1 MELRELGDRLF
12 RLHAKL
18 IITFLLLG
26 VLCGLAL
33 QLHYRAQYQA
43 SAVLV
48 IGAPDPQSAEQAA
61 ALGNTAQ
68 GIATGPQLVSRAIAE
83 AGVTRNANAVA
94 AAISVQTLGSSG
106 VITLTVTDRQP
117 RAAIALANALAAGVV
132 STRAT
137 LIQSGLTASL
147 RGLSQEEAATQAQIQ
162 DLSAQVP
169 TAGTAEVPGLEARL
183 ASLQQAAAQIA
194 VQKNTLQ
201 AQQGPKP
208 AVLDKA
214 VSAVGIHGRALVD
227 ALLGGLLGLVLGIA
241 IAAMREMARPS
252 LVGAGAIS
260 RAIGAPLLGEMSTLP
275 DTWTLAALPDAG
287 TYIELAAEAQNVQ
300 ETRFAALEPDGR
312 HRGKVRMLEGPLSRL
327 RFGWSRT
334 GQPLVTPAD
343 DDQSAEL
350 ASAQVPGAPSAA
362 DPDSDAA
369 LRTGLVVATP
379 RVLKAADVDAV
390 TNFIWISGWSLLG
403 VIVYSVP
410 RKKITIH
417 RSGPGPA
424 DTRHDGLTRQVEV
437 DAW

>member
-33 QLHYRAQYQA
+33 QLHYQTQYRA
-43 SAVLV
+43 STVLV

-61 ALGNTAQ
+61 ALANTAQ
-68 GIATGPQLVSRAIAE
+68 GIATGPQLVGRAISE
-83 AGVTRNANAVA
+83 AGVTRNVNEVA
-94 AAISVQTLGSSG
+94 AAVSVQTLGSSG
-106 VITLTVTDRQP
+106 IITLTVTDRQP
-117 RAAIALANALAAGVV
+117 RAAVALANALASGVV
-132 STRAT
+132 STRAA
-137 LIQSGLTASL
+137 LIQSGLASSL
-147 RGLSQEEAATQAQIQ
+147 RGLNQEEAATQAQVQ
-162 DLSAQVP
+162 DLSAQVR
-169 TAGTAEVPGLEARL
+169 TADIATLPALEARL

-194 VQKNTLQ
+194 VQENTLQ
-201 AQQGPKP
+201 AQQGPRA

-214 VSAVGIHGRALVD
+214 VSAVSIHGRALID
-227 ALLGGLLGLVLGIA
+227 ALLGGVLGLVLGIA
-241 IAAMREMARPS
+241 IAAVREMARPS

-260 RAIGAPLLGEMSTLP
+260 RAIGAPLLGEMSAPP

-287 TYIELAAEAQNVQ
+287 TYIELAADAQNVQ

-327 RFGWSRT
+327 RFGWSRLS
-334 GQPLVTPAD
+334 QPLAAPVD

-350 ASAQVPGAPSAA
+350 ASALAPGVPSAA
-362 DPDSDAA
+362 DPDGDAA
-369 LRTGLVVATP
+369 PRTGLVVAIP
-379 RVLKAADVDAV
+379 RVLKASDVDVV

-410 RKKITIH
+410 RKKIMI
-417 RSGPGPA
+417 RRGGPGPA
-424 DTRHDGLTRQVEV
+424 DSRPDGLARQMEV

>member
-26 VLCGLAL
+26 VFGGVAL
-33 QLHYRAQYQA
+33 QLHYRTQYQA
-43 SAVLV
+43 SAVFV
-48 IGAPDPQSAEQAA
+48 VGAPDPQSAEQAA
-61 ALGNTAQ
+61 ALANTAQ
-68 GIATGPQLVSRAIAE
+68 GIATGPQLVARAIAE
-83 AGVTRNANAVA
+83 AGVTRNVNAVA
-94 AAISVQTLGSSG
+94 AAISVQTAGSSG

-117 RAAIALANALAAGVV
+117 RTAIALANALAAGVV

-137 LIQSGLTASL
+137 LIQSGLAASL
-147 RGLSQEEAATQAQIQ
+147 RGLNQEEAAIQAQIQ
-162 DLSAQVP
+162 DLNAQVP
-169 TAGTAEVPGLEARL
+169 TADTVVLPGLEARL

-194 VQKNTLQ
+194 VQKDTLQ

-214 VSAVGIHGRALVD
+214 VSAVGIHGRALID
-227 ALLGGLLGLVLGIA
+227 ALLGGVLGLVLGIA
-241 IAAMREMARPS
+241 VAALREMARPS

-260 RAIGAPLLGEMSTLP
+260 RAIGAPLLGEMSTAP

-300 ETRFAALEPDGR
+300 ETRFAALEPNGR
-312 HRGKVRMLEGPLSRL
+312 RRGKVRMLEGPLSRL

-334 GQPLVTPAD
+334 SQPLAAPVEE
-343 DDQSAEL
+343 DQSVEL
-350 ASAQVPGAPSAA
+350 ASGQVPGAPPAA
-362 DPDSDAA
+362 DPDGDGA
-369 LRTGLVVATP
+369 LRTGLVVAVP
-379 RVLKAADVDAV
+379 RVLKASDVEVV

-410 RKKITIH
+410 RKKIVIH
-417 RSGPGPA
+417 RNGPGPT
-424 DTRHDGLTRQVEV
+424 DTRHDGLARQVEV